1 MKSWMYPVL
10 AILTV
15 LTMSSVEIF
24 LSPMFPAVGLAGG
37 LCYLIGVFSE
47 KARHTEQAQE
57 RAEVADFWNNAAVSG
72 APVKEDQV

>member
-10 AILTV
+10 AVLVV
-15 LTMSSVEIF
+15 LTLSSVEIF
-24 LSPMFPAVGLAGG
+24 LSPMFPAAGLTGG
-37 LCYLIGVFSE
+37 LCYLIGIFSE
-47 KARHTEQAQE
+47 KARRTEKAQE